1 MSLALKK
8 PGFTQRGRFITFEG
22 GEGSGKTTQSKKLF
36 AKLDEAGIDVMW
48 TREPG
53 GSYGAEEIRSLL
65 VKGEANRWAPSTEA
79 LLMFAARDDHWKT
92 WIEPALEAG
101 AWVICDRFAD
111 SSYAYQGYGKGIS
124 LDFLK
129 TLYKNTVGEVQ
140 PDRTYLFDVP
150 VDIGLRRA
158 HDRMST
164 MQAKED
170 RFEGLGSP
178 FHERVRAGFKTLAS
192 ADPVRFCTLDATQS
206 IETLEAQVW
215 QDVQCLI
222 SAAIAHG

>member
-1 MSLALKK
+1 MNRSNV
-8 PGFTQRGRFITFEG
+8 TQLGRFITFEG

-36 AKLDEAGIDVMW
+36 AKLDEAGINVMW

-65 VKGEANRWAPSTEA
+65 VKGEANRWASSTEA

-92 WIEPALEAG
+92 WIEPALLAG
-101 AWVICDRFAD
+101 TWVICDRFAD
-111 SSYAYQGYGKGIS
+111 SSYAYQGYGKGVS

-129 TLYKNTVGEVQ
+129 TLYHNTVGKVQ

-150 VDIGLRRA
+150 VDIGLARA
-158 HDRMST
+158 QRRMSQDHT
-164 MQAKED
+164 KED
-170 RFEGLGSP
+170 RFEGLGLS
-178 FHERVRAGFKTLAS
+178 FHERVRTGFKALA
-192 ADPVRFCTLDATQS
+192 AEEPARFFMLDATQS

-222 SAAIAHG
+222 SAIAHG